1 MFAVRYILNRRGRL
15 RFLPISPNFFR
26 FSPIVGKV
34 ITKKTKYFSQREGEG
49 KGIWRRLRA
58 NVREGDFF
66 VSPPPFQVQ
75 DTRCLYVYI
84 YYLPTSIPFF
94 RYLKPHDEI
103 YLELEIRFVPFFLFC
118 ARAREH
124 PRKQF
129 QNALRG
135 RRRAGRKLGR
145 GREKNFL
152 IGRIVEHPPR
162 KVTTF
167 PLLVN
172 SLDSFPPG
180 IPLVLA

>member
-1 MFAVRYILNRRGRL
+1 MAEIARECSRG
-15 RFLPISPNFFR
+15 
-26 FSPIVGKV
+26 G
-34 ITKKTKYFSQREGEG
+34 
-49 KGIWRRLRA
+49 
-58 NVREGDFF
+58 FF

-172 SLDSFPPG
+172 SLDSFPPAFRSCSHKRFHG
-180 IPLVLA
+180 LVTSVQSVSHYFDQFRRDPNSRASIRDRLDNCHRRV